1 MSFNGDT
8 VVGYGRENLA
18 GGPVGHRAD
27 TYRLFRMKRT
37 GAPPPVAKQ
46 GKSKPPRPGEP
57 VWTDPQSLIVR
68 AMVLGDDRLAVAGP
82 RDLGEKDPNLLA
94 FTNEPEA
101 RAGFEGKKGVFL
113 RIVSAADGGKISECE
128 LPAMPVFDGLAAAN
142 GRLYLAT
149 LDGRVLCLANQRQ
162 LMP

>member
-1 MSFNGDT
+1 MIW
-8 VVGYGRENLA
+8 A
-18 GGPVGHRAD
+18 
-27 TYRLFRMKRT
+27 
-37 GAPPPVAKQ
+37 Q
-46 GKSKPPRPGEP
+46 
-57 VWTDPQSLIVR
+57 
-68 AMVLGDDRLAVAGP
+68 
-82 RDLGEKDPNLLA
+82 KDPNLLA

-113 RIVSAADGGKISECE
+113 RIVSAADGRKISECE